1 MVLAGARPAQG
12 HHSSLA
18 VVPAKKQ
25 RWIPAYAGM
34 TKKITFNLTEA
45 QFLGLEPR
53 LVPNP
58 RAALPATYSLLLS
71 DSSPV
76 TSSAHT
82 KPAPPPGEH
91 PGYRDRSPPQ

>member
-1 MVLAGARPAQG
+1 MFLVGRHAGEGR
-12 HHSSLA
+12 HSRFV

-58 RAALPATYSLLLS
+58 
-71 DSSPV
+71 
-76 TSSAHT
+76 
-82 KPAPPPGEH
+82 
-91 PGYRDRSPPQ
+91 